1 MSDLMPLDV
10 GIRLTH
16 ASIQALAEDVGV
28 DLLHIKGPTLH
39 PDLLERVESPAGP
52 EGALARTV
60 PRRSSDA
67 DVLVRPS
74 DLPILVRAMHAHGW
88 VTKFDFEDGS
98 AFEHAATMRHPQLAL
113 VDVHRAF
120 PGIGVDPER
129 AFDRLWVDRVETP
142 IAGYPCHVPG
152 LTAQRLIL
160 LLHAARMSA
169 ENLGDIRRSWT
180 DATGPDQQAVEEL
193 ARELG
198 AEVALAAATGN
209 LDRFRSR
216 REQGLWAALSSGE
229 TSRRRLWWAR
239 VRAEPT
245 PRRAVRRAVRL
256 VVPNRRRM
264 TEWLGRPPTRRELA
278 RAYAERIGWVLAESV
293 SLVAR
298 RRIRGPR

>member
-1 MSDLMPLDV
+1 MPLDV

-16 ASIQALAEDVGV
+16 ASIQALAEDAGV
-28 DLLHIKGPTLH
+28 EVLHIKGPTLH
-39 PDLLERVESPAGP
+39 PDLLERVEASADLGD
-52 EGALARTV
+52 ALARTV

-74 DLPILVRAMHAHGW
+74 HLPALVRAMRAHGW

-129 AFDRLWVDRVETP
+129 AFDRLWADRVETR
-142 IAGYPCHVPG
+142 IAGYPCPVPG
-152 LTAQRLIL
+152 LTGQRLIL
-160 LLHAARMSA
+160 LLHAARMNS

-180 DATGPDQQAVEEL
+180 DGTASDQQAVEQL
-193 ARELG
+193 ARELS
-198 AEVALAAATGN
+198 AEVALAAATGT
-209 LDRFRSR
+209 LDRFRLR
-216 REQGLWAALSSGE
+216 REHGLWAALSTGE

-245 PRRAVRRAVRL
+245 VARAVRMAVRL
-256 VVPNRRRM
+256 VVPNPRRM
-264 TEWLGRPPTRRELA
+264 TEWLGRPPTRGELA
-278 RAYAERIGWVLAESV
+278 RAYAERIGWVLAESRSV
-293 SLVAR
+293 
-298 RRIRGPR
+298 ITRGRKGRQR